1 MFILPISSEIRNV
14 ESLWRDTSHSIDE
27 YQPDDGMM
35 NLPPDGWRVLRRTLL
50 FVYSFGGHRQSK
62 FPMGKGLTYAN
73 PGLVEGGY
81 PTMLGRCPQS
91 SADGRNGID
100 ASNAL
105 NESESEPLGLSVE
118 SGLAVVR
125 FTKWVTRLVRKSGLL
140 FTALY

>member
-1 MFILPISSEIRNV
+1 
-14 ESLWRDTSHSIDE
+14 
-27 YQPDDGMM
+27 
-35 NLPPDGWRVLRRTLL
+35 
-50 FVYSFGGHRQSK
+50 
-62 FPMGKGLTYAN
+62 MGKGLTYAN